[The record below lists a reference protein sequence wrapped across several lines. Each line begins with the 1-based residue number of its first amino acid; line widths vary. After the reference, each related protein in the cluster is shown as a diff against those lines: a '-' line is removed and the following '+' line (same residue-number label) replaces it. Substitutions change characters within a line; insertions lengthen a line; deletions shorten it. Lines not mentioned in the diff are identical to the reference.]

1 MTSQNNGNIKKTSLA
16 LLDELGLLVAAFLSV
31 FRRKRCL
38 YICSVRLRF
47 ARTNYLYGWRLQAT
61 QIFGYGAHVVP
72 AREMRDFHVDVAGK
86 VRAAVIITSWARHH
100 SRETLTS
107 MCTEQEDGKLI
118 LGAWEIREILCRHAV
133 LPPDA
138 DDRFLHFPLRREFI
152 TILAAKKWRLDTTS
166 ERGETKLFK
175 LAG

>member
-1 MTSQNNGNIKKTSLA
+1 MASRERRGRFVPLVLGLEVILIQRPILSQRDWLAPCSSFFGTHKRQYRTKKIKLPTNKTVRMMPSGEDNEWLNPYAECPRVARATKNTPSRKEVGAGGGVTSQNNGNIKKTSLA

-72 AREMRDFHVDVAGK
+72 AREMR
-86 VRAAVIITSWARHH
+86 
-100 SRETLTS
+100 
-107 MCTEQEDGKLI
+107 
-118 LGAWEIREILCRHAV
+118 
-133 LPPDA
+133 
-138 DDRFLHFPLRREFI
+138 
-152 TILAAKKWRLDTTS
+152 
-166 ERGETKLFK
+166 ER
-175 LAG
+175 